1 MPRETV
7 RVLGVD
13 PALRATGLGV
23 VEMTGSSLRALEY
36 GVVVNPPP
44 RSHSASLLELQRAI
58 DAYLVRTA
66 PDAVAIESPF
76 FCRNART
83 VIALGEARGVIL
95 AACAARGVPVH
106 EYAPREVKRALTGR
120 GAAEKDQVA
129 RMVTAILGL
138 ASTPDEDAA
147 DALAVA
153 ICHGQART
161 SRALGIGKTV

>member
-23 VEMTGSSLRALEY
+23 VEESGRALRAVEY

-44 RSHSASLLELQRAI
+44 RSHSEALLALQRGLDEILAR
-58 DAYLVRTA
+58 AA

-76 FCRNART
+76 FSRNART
-83 VIALGEARGVIL
+83 AIALGEARGVVL

-129 RMVTAILGL
+129 RMVSALLGL
-138 ASTPDEDAA
+138 REAPEEDAA

-153 ICHGQART
+153 VCHCQSRT
-161 SRALGIGKTV
+161 SRALGLGKRI